1 MPLDFIP
8 APRRVRLLWIFIA
21 LNLGFY
27 AVFSW
32 LDQPLR
38 TPAAPA
44 GIVSYE
50 LAANPLAAQAMLASW
65 DETAHV
71 SAAFG
76 LGFDFLFMPS
86 YAVALSLAVMLAAG
100 RRRGRFWA
108 AAGKTL
114 GWGAFAAVGFD
125 AVENIALF
133 SILLYGA
140 ASPLPELAF
149 VCAIIK
155 FLILLFGIFYALTGW
170 LFSQ

>member
-27 AVFSW
+27 AVFWW

-38 TPAAPA
+38 TPAAPT

-50 LAANPLAAQAMLASW
+50 LAASPAAANSMLASW
-65 DETAHV
+65 DETARV

-86 YAVALSLAVMLAAG
+86 YAIALSLAVMLAAG
-100 RRRGRFWA
+100 RRRGQFWSA
-108 AAGKTL
+108 VGKTL
-114 GWGAFAAVGFD
+114 SWAAFIAVGFD

-133 SILLYGA
+133 SILLNVA

-149 VCAIIK
+149 VCAVAK
-155 FLILLFGIFYALTGW
+155 FLILLFGIVYALIGW

>member
-8 APRRVRLLWIFIA
+8 APRRVRLLWIFIT

-27 AVFSW
+27 AVFWW

-38 TPAAPA
+38 TPAVPS

-50 LAANPLAAQAMLASW
+50 LAASPAAANSMLVSW
-65 DETAHV
+65 DETARV

-86 YAVALSLAVMLAAG
+86 YAIALSLAVMLAAG

-108 AAGKTL
+108 VAGKTL
-114 GWGAFAAVGFD
+114 SWGAFAAAGFD
-125 AVENIALF
+125 AVENVALF
-133 SILLYGA
+133 SILLNGV

-149 VCAIIK
+149 VCAVIK
-155 FLILLFGIFYALTGW
+155 FLILLFGVFYALTGW

>member
-21 LNLGFY
+21 FNLGFY
-27 AVFSW
+27 AVFLW

-50 LAANPLAAQAMLASW
+50 LAASPLAAQAMLASW
-65 DETAHV
+65 NETARV

-86 YAVALSLAVMLAAG
+86 YAIALSLAVMIAAG

-108 AAGKTL
+108 VAGKTL
-114 GWGAFAAVGFD
+114 SWGAFAAVGFD

-133 SILLYGA
+133 FILLYGA
-140 ASPLPELAF
+140 APPLPELAF
-149 VCAIIK
+149 VCAVIK
-155 FLILLFGIFYALTGW
+155 FLILLLGVFYALTGW